1 MQTRY
6 GGIIYGILEG
16 LFIVYLALALA
27 MAISAITG
35 NNEILTYINESNI
48 GKMMFNNNILLKF
61 IFP

>member
-1 MQTRY
+1 MQINC

-35 NNEILTYINESNI
+35 NTNILTFINESTI
-48 GKMMFNNNILLKF
+48 GKIMFNNNILLKI